1 MTRTKNNPIR
11 SNRPIVRKAVS
22 RERLFKQLD
31 RFQEDPIIWVSGP
44 AGSGKTSLVSSYLQD
59 RRIHNLWYQ
68 VAEADKDP
76 ATFFYR
82 LGSSFSDAFP
92 RRKKPLPLFSP
103 EYLQGIPAFAQR
115 FFKEA
120 FSSLKPGT
128 ILVLDNFQFIPEN
141 SIIQEA
147 ILLGVNEFAQVRLL
161 VLISRGAPPPSWIRL
176 QANQQLGLLT
186 WEDLRLTLEE
196 SVDIVRLRPDR
207 DVPGETIRQVH
218 ALVDGWAAG
227 LILILQ
233 GLRQGIVLKKIDDIT
248 REGIFQYF
256 GKEIFDRTSP
266 EIKDFLLRTAFLP
279 QMTVGI
285 AETLAGLPQAGSIL
299 AGLMRNN
306 YFIDQRY
313 LKEPVYQYH
322 PLFRTF
328 LRKQAKSHFS
338 PDTYKDFNRKAV
350 HLLET
355 DGQIE
360 EAFILAREAED
371 REMMKR
377 IILQNAQILQ
387 FQGRAELLREWLEG
401 LPSDLIEQDEWL
413 LFWQG
418 TALASFDL
426 ILCRDLLERSYE
438 KFKRKREIVG
448 MLLAWSGIVMI
459 IAHCLKGWDQL
470 DYWIDELKTHIRDPF
485 QEFPSPWIGARVST
499 SLFCALVQGQPG
511 HPEIELWADRA
522 LSLTEDSQSNKDI
535 RGTFLFYLVLYELY
549 IGRLKKASLAVEMLN
564 SFTQTLDDQSYLR
577 ITGFLGEAM
586 FFQVASLPEKCLKSV
601 NEGLEFI
608 QKTIREVEDIG
619 SNFLFFQAIQ
629 NSLNMNDTEKACQF
643 ISRLSTSMTNPGVG
657 NRAMASRDQCFYFY
671 TLAREELIRGT
682 YDQAAIHG
690 EQALRFAIDTGAPFF
705 IGTAYLL
712 NAVILNRR
720 GMDEKAREHL
730 SQGLAISRQIKSLIL
745 EFNALLQQA
754 YVAFKG
760 REENKGLRFLREA
773 LTLGK
778 EEKFLNTYIDCP
790 VDTAFLCQKALE
802 EGIEVE
808 YVQEIIRRRRLA
820 PENPP
825 VHLESWPWPLK
836 VYTLG
841 QFVIYRDGQPLRFS
855 RKAQKKPL
863 ELLQALIAAE
873 AKGIRDEELAD
884 VLWPEADG
892 DAALQ
897 SLRTTLHRLRVLAGR
912 EDAVKVRE
920 GRVSLDGR
928 LCWIDA
934 WAFERLLGEVDG
946 GDPKAIFPLLEKAVG
961 LYQGP
966 FLGRGVEEP
975 WLLSAAER
983 LRSKFLRGVEKLGSL
998 RSPNGE
1004 WEKAREC
1011 YLKGLEVDGL
1021 AEEFCRG
1028 ALVCCRNLGLRA
1040 EGLSLYLRFEKRVK
1054 RELGIEPAARTRDI
1068 RDSLLGEGR

>member
-1 MTRTKNNPIR
+1 MTPTKNNPIR
-11 SNRPIVRKAVS
+11 SNRPILRKAVS

-31 RFQEDPIIWVSGP
+31 RLLDGPVIWVSGP
-44 AGSGKTSLVSSYLQD
+44 GGCGKTTLVSSYLQD
-59 RRIHNLWYQ
+59 RRIPNLWHQ

-82 LGSSFSDAFP
+82 LGFSFSDAFP
-92 RRKKPLPLFSP
+92 RRKNPLPLFGP
-103 EYLQGIPAFAQR
+103 EYLQGIPAFARR
-115 FFKEA
+115 FFQEA
-120 FSSLKPGT
+120 FSRLKPGT

-147 ILLGVNEFAQVRLL
+147 ILLGVNEFAQGRLL

-176 QANQQLGLLT
+176 QANQVLGLLT

-207 DVPGETIRQVH
+207 DIPGETIRQVH

-233 GLRQGIVLKKIDDIT
+233 GLRQGMVLKKIDDIT

-256 GKEIFDRTSP
+256 GKEIFDKTSP

-285 AETLAGLPQAGSIL
+285 AETLTGLPQAGSIL
-299 AGLMRNN
+299 ARLMRNN

-371 REMMKR
+371 REVMMR

-387 FQGRAELLREWLEG
+387 FQGRFQLLREWLEG
-401 LPSDLIEQDEWL
+401 LPSDLIEQDAWL

-418 TALASFDL
+418 AAQSHFDL

-438 KFKRKREIVG
+438 KFKQKGEIVG
-448 MLLAWSGIVMI
+448 MLLAWSGIVLL
-459 IAHCLKGWDQL
+459 IAHFLKASDQL
-470 DYWIDELKTHIRDPF
+470 DYWIDELKIHVRDPF
-485 QEFPSPWIGARVST
+485 QEFPSPWIGERVST
-499 SLFCALVQGQPG
+499 SLFCALVQKQPG
-511 HPEIELWADRA
+511 HPEIELWASRA
-522 LSLTEDSQSNKDI
+522 LSLTEDFRYYKDI
-535 RGTFLFYLVLYELY
+535 RGVFLFYLVLF
-549 IGRLKKASLAVEMLN
+549 RLSVGHLEKASLALEMFN
-564 SFTQTLDDQSYLR
+564 SFTQTLEDQSPLR
-577 ITGFLGEAM
+577 ISGIMAQAM
-586 FFQVASLPEKCLKSV
+586 FFQVAGFPEKCIKSV
-601 NEGLEFI
+601 SEGLEFSR
-608 QKTIREVEDIG
+608 TFGEAGTIG

-643 ISRLSTSMTNPGVG
+643 ISQLSTSMNNPGVG
-657 NRAMASRDQCFYFY
+657 NKAMASRDQCFYFY

-682 YDQAAIHG
+682 YDHAAIHG

-720 GMDEKAREHL
+720 GMDDKAREHL

-745 EFNALLQQA
+745 EFNARLQQA
-754 YVAFKG
+754 YVAFKS
-760 REENKGLRFLREA
+760 REEIKGLRSLREA

-790 VDTAFLCQKALE
+790 ADTAFLCQKALE

-825 VHLESWPWPLK
+825 VHLENWPWLLK

-841 QFVIYRDGQPLRFS
+841 QFVIYKDGQPLRFS

-863 ELLQALIAAE
+863 ELLQALIAAG

-892 DAALQ
+892 DAAAQTLK
-897 SLRTTLHRLRVLAGR
+897 TTLYRLRLLIGKDEV
-912 EDAVKVRE
+912 VKVRE
-920 GRVSLDGR
+920 GRVTLDDR
-928 LCWIDA
+928 HCWTDA
-934 WAFERLLGEVDG
+934 WAFEQLIGEADRSNSQ
-946 GDPKAIFPLLEKAVG
+946 AALPLLEKAVG
-961 LYQGP
+961 SYQGP
-966 FLGRGVEEP
+966 FLGRGMEEP

-983 LRSKFLRGVEKLGSL
+983 LRSKFLRGVERLGSL
-998 RSPNGE
+998 RSQKEE
-1004 WEKAREC
+1004 WKQAREC

-1028 ALVCCRNLGLRA
+1028 ALVCCRKLGLRA
-1040 EGLSLYLRFEKRVK
+1040 EGLSLYKRFEKRLK
-1054 RELGIEPAARTRDI
+1054 TELGIEPDARTRVV
-1068 RDSLLGEGR
+1068 RDSLLGEAG